1 MAADIARLKAFL
13 FERVYRHQH
22 VTAIMTDA
30 ERIVRE
36 LFQRYMQE
44 PAAMPEAWHAA
55 ARRLNERALA
65 RLIADFV
72 AGMTDRYA
80 LLQHRRLF
88 DDTPDL
94 R

>member
-1 MAADIARLKAFL
+1 MAADLAALKGFL
-13 FERVYRHQH
+13 FERVYRHPH
-22 VTAIMTDA
+22 VMRIMSDA
-30 ERIVRE
+30 ERIVRD
-36 LFQRYMQE
+36 LFERYLAE
-44 PAAMPEAWHAA
+44 PGAMAEAWHAA
-55 ARRLNERALA
+55 SIDLSERARA